1 MQFFDWLEGVSKA
14 IEKRYETIQLNG
26 AVLID
31 GHHIFINVIS
41 SIDRFRR
48 NPLRF
53 ADSISKTLEG
63 REKHLQL
70 LKNSKV
76 VSYDPK
82 RVARIYGEIS
92 YRIADFAEASIVS
105 RLTNFSKTPV
115 TITAVQS
122 ALDLK
127 EGEIPTDAHFEKA
140 YSTFPPDEF
149 VLVNGSNERWV
160 FDALMP
166 DFDRV
171 FQGLSRDYKSWCNTK
186 QTRKIESLRRYLD
199 ELKKGNW
206 GF

>member
-1 MQFFDWLEGVSKA
+1 MQFFDWLEGVSKV

-82 RVARIYGEIS
+82 ELLEYMAKLARLLTLL
-92 YRIADFAEASIVS
+92 RLALFHASLIFKDTCNDYCS
-105 RLTNFSKTPV
+105 SIRSGF
-115 TITAVQS
+115 
-122 ALDLK
+122 
-127 EGEIPTDAHFEKA
+127 ERGEIPTD
-140 YSTFPPDEF
+140 
-149 VLVNGSNERWV
+149 L
-160 FDALMP
+160 
-166 DFDRV
+166 
-171 FQGLSRDYKSWCNTK
+171 
-186 QTRKIESLRRYLD
+186 I
-199 ELKKGNW
+199 
-206 GF
+206 